1 MSAENNEVRGVTFTV
16 PQIGVAIP
24 ELYAHQKEA
33 LDSLISRPVS
43 TILHLPTG
51 SGKTRIAL
59 ELISAVLKQNPKT
72 KIIWASYPTNLIRQ
86 SMTRLA
92 QFSQRLPKKLT
103 FCWAKSDAKSRSSIE
118 LVEQHQVI
126 FALRGTLT
134 GLLADVRDRASQSPV
149 RAAMLKHTAFLIIYD
164 ECHQLGSRQLQRA
177 WRAMERKMPTGSI
190 APRIVGLSA
199 TPLPQNPRRRI
210 LLWKKLFPRDPS
222 VPENPDFPWR
232 MDVAYRVHNTYLEQK
247 GVLCPIN
254 VYQQRSGFF
263 DIPLEV
269 IDRSTWRRPIEEPPK
284 VGATSGELMLFSAQF
299 NAKIMSHPLVLRF
312 LAGRVATRI
321 EELGKTLVFAPTIR
335 SANAL
340 FALFE
345 AHPSTRGRVFIAHT
359 GLAELEYS
367 PPLLVHEQIQKFA
380 KMQSKSC
387 IMINVNMLTTGFDD
401 PKIQTIVLARL
412 TYSMNLYWQMIGRG
426 TRGPKSG
433 GTDDCTVLDPIR
445 LTRLYP
451 IAEGYRPTL
460 TKSNEDI
467 IKGDDMGVGRLNPS
481 LSIVIN
487 DNHGLG
493 PDRDAVDESW
503 FDSVQLDEELLTAYQ
518 APPPKQLRK
527 MVEKPVVTFGPR
539 LSIQDAV
546 QKRHTITGFKINAWS
561 RMWALTV
568 ALQDDTIQRV
578 ALAFG
583 IPFVGEI
590 DRDTAAD
597 EIMDAVCTDGRRGAS
612 SYFDAIPSTE
622 LKRLVRSLDIPTP
635 TSKKAAF
642 VSTLIYDFLLEE
654 PAQHLKQLLGS
665 TFSATTR
672 GSVYHLLD
680 QNYNK
685 RGLQKLLDIL
695 EQPRSAKN
703 KRILIRR
710 IFETFL
716 NREYSD

>member
-1 MSAENNEVRGVTFTV
+1 MSKKWNNSQALTEYLMSAENDTVRGVTFTI
-16 PQIGVAIP
+16 PKIGIAVP

-33 LDSLISRPVS
+33 LNSLISRPVG

-59 ELISAVLKQNPKT
+59 ELIAAVLKQNPKT

-92 QFSQRLPKKLT
+92 QFSQRLPKNLT

-134 GLLADVRDRASQSPV
+134 GLLADVRDRPSQSTV
-149 RAAMLKHTAFLIIYD
+149 RAAMLKNTAFLIIYD

-177 WRAMERKMPTGSI
+177 WRAMERTRPIGTI

-210 LLWKKLFPRDPS
+210 LLRKKLFPRDPS
-222 VPENPDFPWR
+222 VLEDPDFPWR
-232 MDVAYRVHNTYLEQK
+232 MDVAYRVHNAYLEQI

-269 IDRSTWRRPIEEPPK
+269 INRSTWRRPIEEPPK
-284 VGATSGELMLFSAQF
+284 FGATAVELMLFSAQF
-299 NAKIMSHPLVLRF
+299 NAKVMSHPLVLRF
-312 LAGRVATRI
+312 LAGRIATRI
-321 EELGKTLVFAPTIR
+321 KELGKTLIFTPTIR

-345 AHPSTRGRVFIAHT
+345 AHPSTRGRVCIAHT
-359 GLAELEYS
+359 GLAELEQS
-367 PPLLVHEQIQKFA
+367 PPLLVQEQIQKFA

-433 GTDDCTVLDPIR
+433 GTVNCTVLDPIR

-460 TKSNEDI
+460 TKSNEDV
-467 IKGDDMGVGRLNPS
+467 IKGDEMGVGRLNPS
-481 LSIVIN
+481 LSIVVN
-487 DNHGLG
+487 DTGGLG
-493 PDRDAVDESW
+493 PDQDAVDESW

-518 APPPKQLRK
+518 LPPPKQLRK
-527 MVEKPVVTFGPR
+527 AVDTPVVT
-539 LSIQDAV
+539 
-546 QKRHTITGFKINAWS
+546 
-561 RMWALTV
+561 
-568 ALQDDTIQRV
+568 
-578 ALAFG
+578 
-583 IPFVGEI
+583 
-590 DRDTAAD
+590 
-597 EIMDAVCTDGRRGAS
+597 
-612 SYFDAIPSTE
+612 
-622 LKRLVRSLDIPTP
+622 
-635 TSKKAAF
+635 
-642 VSTLIYDFLLEE
+642 
-654 PAQHLKQLLGS
+654 
-665 TFSATTR
+665 
-672 GSVYHLLD
+672 
-680 QNYNK
+680 
-685 RGLQKLLDIL
+685 
-695 EQPRSAKN
+695 
-703 KRILIRR
+703 
-710 IFETFL
+710 
-716 NREYSD
+716 